1 MPSLICFPWICW
13 KTAGICWKSVAWYVT
28 DAGKTCYLTNGKS
41 GFNYYC
47 TWIVFLPLNCRNLLE
62 MPSFI
67 VFLEMPSLISAFAL
81 QGGIC
86 WKRLPWSVLIG
97 EWLETIPSLIC
108 VPWSLPLHWRKEFVG
123 NTLICL
129 DWWVVGNNAFFDL
142 SSLISAFALQ
152 ESVRNAL
159 LDLSWVLIGE
169 WLETM
174 PSLICL
180 PWSLPLNC
188 RNLLEMPSLISL
200 YWVAAQLH
208 GMSPMLE
215 RHAI

>member
-1 MPSLICFPWICW
+1 MPSFIVFLEMPSLICPDWGVVGNHAFSLICFPWICW

-47 TWIVFLPLNCRNLLE
+47 TWIVFLPLNCRNLFE
-62 MPSFI
+62 IPSFI

-108 VPWSLPLHWRKEFVG
+108 VPWSLPLHWRSWKY
-123 NTLICL
+123 
-129 DWWVVGNNAFFDL
+129 
-142 SSLISAFALQ
+142 
-152 ESVRNAL
+152 
-159 LDLSWVLIGE
+159 LDLSWLVSD
-169 WLETM
+169 WQQ
-174 PSLICL
+174 CL
-180 PWSLPLNC
+180 PWSVILDRCLC
-188 RNLLEMPSLISL
+188 TAGIC
-200 YWVAAQLH
+200 
-208 GMSPMLE
+208 
-215 RHAI
+215 